1 MSSPDESCPT
11 TRKPTKTL
19 TPQYPSQ
26 SGWYD
31 GKREEGWPFVSQV
44 TCHRGVPRACHPS
57 QSHACLAGGCMGL
70 ARRQWWPRYGRL
82 HTAGAWWGASQG
94 LSSARFTH
102 GHWGIGGYAGG
113 RGRTETRPREIL
125 GRKCG
130 LGNYER
136 AAAWQEERNTLVLGS
151 AWQACSSHDQIFI
164 VRFLIWFVNPADTFS
179 HDISWPGTKVGN
191 KRTASREETHT

>member
-1 MSSPDESCPT
+1 MPSSNALQAMPSKQCSPSNVLQAMSSPDESCPT

-31 GKREEGWPFVSQV
+31 GKHEEGWPFVSPV

-94 LSSARFTH
+94 LRARASHTDT
-102 GHWGIGGYAGG
+102 GGSGDTRGAGAGQRRDPEKSWGGNA
-113 RGRTETRPREIL
+113 
-125 GRKCG
+125 G
-130 LGNYER
+130 LGTTREQQPGRRKETHWYWE
-136 AAAWQEERNTLVLGS
+136 ALGKP
-151 AWQACSSHDQIFI
+151 ARLMI
-164 VRFLIWFVNPADTFS
+164 RFLLSDF
-179 HDISWPGTKVGN
+179 
-191 KRTASREETHT
+191 